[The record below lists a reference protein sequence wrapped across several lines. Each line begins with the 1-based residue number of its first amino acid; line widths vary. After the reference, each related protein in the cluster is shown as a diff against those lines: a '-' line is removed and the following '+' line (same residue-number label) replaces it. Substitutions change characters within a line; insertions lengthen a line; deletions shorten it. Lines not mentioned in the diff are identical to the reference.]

1 MRFAEKII
9 PLKARIESQ
18 PYWDRRTFYTKVLY
32 NIWMECSMNTQ
43 ILKKDESLR
52 NFHWCLI
59 RTLHNYPFST
69 DWKSISVF
77 LSMYKQEINTRSWF
91 LFPDI
96 FKVFPMIFH
105 RWYDMRSITKNARP
119 LCWLGMADKP
129 YPGQGLENH
138 TTPHSNL
145 VFPL

>member
-1 MRFAEKII
+1 MKMWHDDVTRRCDLPSIILKIWLELLSSI
-9 PLKARIESQ
+9 C
-18 PYWDRRTFYTKVLY
+18 FH
-32 NIWMECSMNTQ
+32 MNGVQHNYPNT
-43 ILKKDESLR
+43 KKDESLR

-105 RWYDMRSITKNARP
+105 RWYDMRSIRKNART
-119 LCWLGMADKP
+119 LRWLVMAP
-129 YPGQGLENH
+129 EPNPGQGLDDH
-138 TTPHSNL
+138 STPHSNL